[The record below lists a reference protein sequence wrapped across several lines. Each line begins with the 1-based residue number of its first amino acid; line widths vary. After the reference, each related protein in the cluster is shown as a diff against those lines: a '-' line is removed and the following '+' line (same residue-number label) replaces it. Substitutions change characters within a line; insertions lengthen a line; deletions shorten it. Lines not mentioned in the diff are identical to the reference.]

1 MICSEVRE
9 YLFAFLDNELDAPL
23 SIELQLHL
31 EHCPICAREVEIER
45 TIREQLACVLEAQCP
60 EKQLDMPTLKRIIRR
75 DEALGFLRRS
85 LSRRAFWAAC
95 AAAVFVVGLGAYLTL
110 QKITVGPD
118 RHKFVD
124 LVVSDFTHFLK
135 EGQPIQFVSSD
146 SQAISDWLLRKT
158 ALEVVLPRV
167 KGSYCRLVGARK
179 CEIEGQA
186 AAFVMYEMKGVPTSL
201 VAIAGRNNELEEMK
215 QIEHNG
221 QIHWVDNCEG
231 FSVVAYRQDN
241 LVYAMVSKLSQQEL
255 IHFLSEADD
264 ESN

>member
-1 MICSEVRE
+1 MICSEARE

-45 TIREQLACVLEAQCP
+45 AIREQLACVLEAQSP
-60 EKQLDMPTLKRIIRR
+60 EKPLNMPTIKRIIRR

-95 AAAVFVVGLGAYLTL
+95 AAAVFVVGLGAYLTV

-124 LVVSDFTHFLK
+124 LVVSDFVHFLK

-146 SQAISDWLLRKT
+146 GQAISDWLLRKT
-158 ALEVVLPRV
+158 ALEVVLPRA
-167 KGSYCRLVGARK
+167 KGPYCRLVGARK
-179 CEIEGQA
+179 CEIEGQV
-186 AAFVMYEMKGVPTSL
+186 AAFIVYEMRGIPTSL

>member
-9 YLFAFLDNELDAPL
+9 YLFAFLDNELDAQL

-31 EHCPICAREVEIER
+31 EHCPICAREAEIER
-45 TIREQLACVLEAQCP
+45 TIREQLTCALEAQCP
-60 EKQLDMPTLKRIIRR
+60 EKQLDTQSLKRIIRR

-146 SQAISDWLLRKT
+146 GQAISDWLLRKT
-158 ALEVVLPRV
+158 SLEVVIPHV
-167 KGSYCRLVGARK
+167 KGPYCRLVGARK

-186 AAFVMYEMKGVPTSL
+186 AAFVMYEMRGVPTSL
-201 VAIAGRNNELEEMK
+201 VAITGRNHELEEMK

-221 QIHWVDNCEG
+221 QIHWVDNCGG
-231 FSVVAYRQDN
+231 FSIVAYRQDN
-241 LVYAMVSKLSQQEL
+241 LVYAMVSKLDQQEL